1 MRRCQLPITA
11 LQAYSKLNDIT
22 FLDVGV
28 EDLGVRGF
36 GLVAKRSLSSEDTFD
51 SPTLLL
57 VPYDLV
63 LCGEAIEEHAKVDQ
77 HFRQLRDVVGGK
89 VSHNLTLENGVSE
102 ILIKA
107 LVFEG

>member
-22 FLDVGV
+22 FLDVAV

-51 SPTLLL
+51 TPTLLL
-57 VPYDLV
+57 VPHDLV

-77 HFRQLRDVVGGK
+77 NFRQLRDVAGGK
-89 VSHNLTLENGVSE
+89 VSRDLTLGNWGFGNINKNSS
-102 ILIKA
+102 L
-107 LVFEG
+107 